1 MQTSTYS
8 IPNISCMHCVN
19 TIKIAIS
26 ALDGIEF
33 VDVNMP
39 QKELLVEFE
48 APASDEIIRQ
58 KLKDIGYPAG

>member
-1 MQTSTYS
+1 MLTSTYS

-26 ALDGIEF
+26 SLEGVDF
-33 VDVNMP
+33 VDANMP
-39 QKELLVEFE
+39 RKELLVEYD

-58 KLKDIGYPAG
+58 KLESIGYPAG